1 MIRYIFEQERER
13 EGKHVGVK
21 ARSNFFLLLTS
32 MIWGFAFIAQ
42 LESAGR
48 IGTLGYN
55 AVRYLLG
62 SLSLLPVILLFE
74 RKKRGPG
81 AKHDLRIGVACGVLL
96 CLATNLQQEGITL
109 MHSAGKAAF
118 ITGFYTV
125 LVPLFALLFWRKKT
139 RWNVW
144 LGALLA
150 LLGLGLL
157 CLPGS
162 ADMQGQNSYLG
173 MALVI
178 VATFFWAGHI
188 LLVSRLTG
196 DLGSLTFSAFQFAL
210 CGLLSLLGSAL
221 LERVGPA
228 AFWDQIVAARY
239 PILYGGL
246 LSVGVAY
253 TCQVVGQ
260 RGANPTAAA
269 ILLSTEAVF
278 GSLGEVVYHRWTA
291 PDPAFRPM
299 SAIGWAG
306 CAVLFLGI
314 LCSQLTF
321 KRHRLS

>member
-1 MIRYIFEQERER
+1 MSTR
-13 EGKHVGVK
+13 V
-21 ARSNFFLLLTS
+21 RSNLILLLAA
-32 MIWGFAFIAQ
+32 MIWGFAFVAQ

-62 SLSLLPVILLFE
+62 SVTLIPVALVFE
-74 RKKRGPG
+74 RKKRD
-81 AKHDLRIGVACGVLL
+81 KTVRHDLITAGVCGIIL

-118 ITGFYTV
+118 VTGFYTV
-125 LVPLFALLFWRKKT
+125 LVPVFAFLIWKKKT
-139 RWNVW
+139 GWNVW
-144 LGALLA
+144 LGAGLA
-150 LLGLGLL
+150 VTGLGLL

-162 ADMQGQNSYLG
+162 EGVRGADAYLG
-173 MALVI
+173 LGLV
-178 VATFFWAGHI
+178 VAATFFWAAHI

-196 DLGSLTFSAFQFAL
+196 ALGSLTFCVIQFAL
-210 CGLLSLLGSAL
+210 CGLLSLLGSAV
-221 LERVGPA
+221 LEPVGA
-228 AFWDQIVAARY
+228 VGFWEQIVAAKY

-260 RGANPTAAA
+260 QGANPTAAA

-278 GSLGEVVYHRWTA
+278 GALGEVIYYQWVA
-291 PDPAFRPM
+291 PDPAYRPI

-306 CAVLFLGI
+306 CAILFAGI
-314 LCSQLTF
+314 VFSQISLDTLH
-321 KRHRLS
+321 KRKGA

>member
-1 MIRYIFEQERER
+1 MNT
-13 EGKHVGVK
+13 KV
-21 ARSNFFLLLTS
+21 RSNFFLLLTA

-62 SLSLLPVILLFE
+62 SLSLIPVILLFE

-81 AKHDLRIGVACGVLL
+81 AKHDLRIGVICGVLL

-125 LVPLFALLFWRKKT
+125 LVPLFAFLFWRKKT

-150 LLGLGLL
+150 VMGLGLL
-157 CLPGS
+157 CLPS
-162 ADMQGQNSYLG
+162 SESVQGRDSYLG
-173 MALVI
+173 MALVV

-188 LLVSRLTG
+188 LLVSRLSG
-196 DLGSLTFSAFQFAL
+196 DLGSLTFSAFQFAR

-269 ILLSTEAVF
+269 ILMSTEAVF
-278 GSLGEVVYHRWTA
+278 GSLGEVVYYRWIA

-299 SAIGWAG
+299 SALGWAG
-306 CAVLFLGI
+306 CAVLFAGI

>member
-1 MIRYIFEQERER
+1 MSVR
-13 EGKHVGVK
+13 
-21 ARSNFFLLLTS
+21 ARSNFFLLLTA

-62 SLSLLPVILLFE
+62 SVTLVPVFLLLE
-74 RKKRGPG
+74 RKKGGPG
-81 AKHDLRIGVACGVLL
+81 VKHDLRIGVACGVLL

-125 LVPLFALLFWRKKT
+125 LVPIGALLVWKKKT
-139 RWNVW
+139 QWNVW

-150 LLGLGLL
+150 LLGLGML

-162 ADMQGQNSYLG
+162 EGIQGKDGWIG
-173 MALVI
+173 MALV
-178 VATFFWAGHI
+178 VSATFLWASHI
-188 LLVSRLTG
+188 LLVSRLSG
-196 DLGSLTFSAFQFAL
+196 DLGPITFSSFQFAL
-210 CGLLSLLGSAL
+210 CGLLSLLGSVL

-228 AFWDQIVAARY
+228 AFWDQIVAAKY

-278 GSLGEVVYHRWTA
+278 GALGEVVYYKWIA

-299 SAIGWAG
+299 SAVGWAG
-306 CAVLFLGI
+306 CAVLFIGI
-314 LCSQLTF
+314 LCSQISPASLF
-321 KRHRLS
+321 KRKGDHT